1 MSVRMFVVGLVT
13 MAMLILVVRVSH
25 AKKVRKITER
35 EKGSRREDDYEEI

>member
-13 MAMLILVVRVSH
+13 MAMLMVVRVSH